1 MYRDYTISSCM
12 VYGVRMSQLNP
23 IPLGRYRHF
32 KGNDYSV
39 VGFAR
44 HSETKELL
52 VLYVPLY
59 GEGGYW
65 VRPLDMFT
73 EDVEVDG
80 KHRPRFEFIDELD

>member
-1 MYRDYTISSCM
+1 MND
-12 VYGVRMSQLNP
+12 LNP
-23 IPLGRYRHF
+23 IPLGRYRHY

-44 HSETKELL
+44 HSETEEVM

-65 VRPLDMFT
+65 VRPLAMFT
-73 EDVEVDG
+73 EAVDVDG
-80 KHRPRFEFIDELD
+80 RSMPRFDYLGG